1 MAPLKAV
8 INFCDYLGFNTKHT
22 SFSHGILTILN
33 FPDNT
38 RIHFSTQRF
47 FFFQIFVWDN
57 ILLCI
62 WRRHQHG
69 QFWGQEN
76 TIPIWSGKL

>member
-1 MAPLKAV
+1 V
-8 INFCDYLGFNTKHT
+8 ITFNTKHT

-47 FFFQIFVWDN
+47 FFFRFLSEIISYFASEGDINMVSFEDKRIPYQFDQGN
-57 ILLCI
+57 CKQ
-62 WRRHQHG
+62 RHMEVFG
-69 QFWGQEN
+69 ME
-76 TIPIWSGKL
+76 